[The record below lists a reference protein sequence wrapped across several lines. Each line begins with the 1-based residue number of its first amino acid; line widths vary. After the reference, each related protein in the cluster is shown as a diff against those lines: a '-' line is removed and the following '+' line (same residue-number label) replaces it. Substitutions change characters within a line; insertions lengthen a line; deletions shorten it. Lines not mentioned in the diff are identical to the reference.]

1 MDNSFHEQGSRTQQ
15 SPSSLLVSLPI
26 LVTNL
31 IKSLASLIQW
41 TEEDQAE
48 AGIFLDGPDSN

>member
-15 SPSSLLVSLPI
+15 SPSSFLVSLPI

-41 TEEDQAE
+41 TEEEQEE
-48 AGIFLDGPDSN
+48 AGIYVDPPGSE

>member
-26 LVTNL
+26 LANL
-31 IKSLASLIQW
+31 IKWLASLIQW
-41 TEEDQAE
+41 TEEEQE
-48 AGIFLDGPDSN
+48 KAGIYVDRLGGE